1 MTRTDWNDY
10 DWQLIHEGPQEPSL
24 HMALDAVITCLL
36 YTSPSP
42 RDS

>member
-1 MTRTDWNDY
+1 MIELNGI
-10 DWQLIHEGPQEPSL
+10 QLDKISAVPLYEQL
-24 HMALDAVITCLL
+24 RKALLEAITCLL